1 MDISTIFSER
11 NWRGSVTE
19 RARARERERER
30 ETEREREMFPRVGL
44 RALASKWLQFG
55 SAARRSALGTSLAGR
70 GFYANSNVNVNVN
83 VSVGELGTRG
93 LFDALRSRGRQV
105 MVSSSPL
112 FRQRQPERFASNA
125 LKNWRRSYY
134 ELGNR
139 RLSFRGVMNDETVL
153 YTLIGINAAVFMG
166 WQALNS
172 SFMLKHFAFS
182 TESIRNLRPWTLV
195 TSIFSQFDF
204 SHLAVNMLGLF
215 FWGRE
220 IGRMLGG
227 TRLLGLYL
235 AGGLVGNLVQL
246 GLSYSKESQYRWGQP
261 RATYG
266 LGASG
271 AVNSIVTLSILF
283 NPKSTVLLYFVIP
296 VPAALLGLGFI
307 LRDFA
312 GLYDTSS
319 QVSHAG
325 HLGGAAA
332 GLIYWLLLR
341 RRVF

>member
-1 MDISTIFSER
+1 MKESAGEKR
-11 NWRGSVTE
+11 E
-19 RARARERERER
+19 KKRERERAAPLRARGRER
-30 ETEREREMFPRVGL
+30 ETREML
-44 RALASKWLQFG
+44 RAIKWLQFG
-55 SAARRSALGTSLAGR
+55 SAARRTALGTSLGGR
-70 GFYANSNVNVNVN
+70 SNSNVTASVN

-93 LFDALRSRGRQV
+93 LFDALRSKGRQV
-105 MVSSSPL
+105 MGSNSPL
-112 FRQRQPERFASNA
+112 FRFRQRQPERFASNA
-125 LKNWRRSYY
+125 SKNWRRSYY
-134 ELGNR
+134 ELSNR
-139 RLSFRGVMNDETVL
+139 RISFRGVMNDETVL
-153 YTLIGINAAVFMG
+153 YTLIGINAGVFMG

-195 TSIFSQFDF
+195 TSIFSQYDF